1 MSKSVLVINQ
11 SYRALSPARV
21 WRHASRAERAR
32 IFGLWVLLCAASVGL
47 GLASVIWQWS
57 GLPLVFG
64 GVEVYV
70 TVYPPLL
77 ICLLLTLSLGWW
89 WGAIPAYFSTLT
101 LALYAGMPLPWALL
115 FACANPLGLAIMVIG
130 YQAIAAR
137 RDLRDTGSL
146 LFYVQLSFV
155 GSIFSSSGAL
165 IWSYTNHIDS
175 TALLPIW
182 QGWWLGAFLQSVLL
196 VGVLMALL
204 WPRIQRWQ
212 GEHEQWM
219 AAATTDTRRYVL
231 HLLGSV
237 TAGVLIYGFVT
248 IQLASHQVELVRP
261 DGGDLFAQAVAVLQ
275 QTTWVFY
282 WVFSL
287 NILFIAFFGYQLF
300 IQWQK
305 ATDQL
310 LGELHQANL
319 ELEMLA
325 HIDGLSGLLNRR
337 AMDECLH
344 TEWQR
349 SKRIAQS
356 AALVMLD
363 IDHFKQINDQHG
375 HPAGDDAIRQL
386 ASVIKSMTREID
398 LIGRY
403 GGEEF
408 LLVLPQADAQGA
420 LAFAERLRK
429 RVAAMQI
436 RYEADRFQLTI
447 SLGVAVIDPAD
458 TSPEGWLERADQ
470 ALYRAKY
477 AGRNQTVLASV
488 PRRR

>member
-1 MSKSVLVINQ
+1 MSESVVA
-11 SYRALSPARV
+11 SRHCYRALSPVLV
-21 WRHASRAERAR
+21 WRHASRSERLLV
-32 IFGLWVLLCAASVGL
+32 FVLWVLLCAASIGL

-57 GLPLVFG
+57 GLPLAFG

-77 ICLLLTLSLGWW
+77 ICLLLTLTWGWW
-89 WGAIPAYFSTLT
+89 WGAIPAYASTLT

-137 RDLRDTGSL
+137 RDLRDARSL

-182 QGWWLGAFLQSVLL
+182 QGWWLGGFLQSVLM

-204 WPRIQRWQ
+204 WPRVQRWQ
-212 GEHEQWM
+212 SEHGPWM
-219 AAATTDTRRYVL
+219 AAATTDSRRSVL

-248 IQLASHQVELVRP
+248 IQLASRQVELARP
-261 DGGDLFAQAVAVLQ
+261 DGGDVLAHAVAVMQ

-310 LGELHQANL
+310 LGELHRANL
-319 ELEMLA
+319 GLEMLA

-344 TEWQR
+344 T
-349 SKRIAQS
+349 
-356 AALVMLD
+356 
-363 IDHFKQINDQHG
+363 
-375 HPAGDDAIRQL
+375 
-386 ASVIKSMTREID
+386 
-398 LIGRY
+398 
-403 GGEEF
+403 
-408 LLVLPQADAQGA
+408 
-420 LAFAERLRK
+420 
-429 RVAAMQI
+429 
-436 RYEADRFQLTI
+436 
-447 SLGVAVIDPAD
+447 
-458 TSPEGWLERADQ
+458 
-470 ALYRAKY
+470 
-477 AGRNQTVLASV
+477 
-488 PRRR
+488 